1 MGSLQHLDQT
11 LAEVVIALRYVA
23 LLFRYSH
30 TVNDFG
36 QPKQCESTSHG
47 ARVRSLRAMPRF
59 HILIAAFL
67 SLFFWGCSSSDESV
81 TEEQSDSTVAE
92 SNLSSTTSTAPIN
105 TEPWVEV
112 SSNNGRPV
120 ISILPRNEAPNELV
134 VRDIFVGTGVQA
146 EIGDV
151 LEVNYVGALLS
162 DGTEFDASWNRS
174 QTFFV
179 PIGMGAVIPG
189 WDQGITGMSEGG
201 RRVLVIPPDLAY
213 GSSGAGSSIP
223 PDASLVFVVDLL
235 SVLDLQP
242 PAIPEPTEVGGS
254 LEVQDLFEGTGDLV
268 ESGDT
273 VTVHYLGTLTDGT
286 VFDAS
291 WRRGMPFTTTIGVGM
306 VIPGWDQGIVG
317 MREGGRR
324 LLKIPSEL
332 AYGERGSG
340 AAIPPNTPLLFVV
353 DLIRIQS

>member
-1 MGSLQHLDQT
+1 
-11 LAEVVIALRYVA
+11 
-23 LLFRYSH
+23 
-30 TVNDFG
+30 
-36 QPKQCESTSHG
+36 
-47 ARVRSLRAMPRF
+47 MPRL
-59 HILIAAFL
+59 HILIAASISF
-67 SLFFWGCSSSDESV
+67 FFWGCSSSD
-81 TEEQSDSTVAE
+81 QSPVSEPPDSTVAE
-92 SNLSSTTSTAPIN
+92 SNVSPDTTTSLTS

-112 SSNNGRPV
+112 STSTGRPV
-120 ISILPRNEAPNELV
+120 ISVLPRDERPNRLV
-134 VRDIFVGTGVQA
+134 TRDIAIGTGTQA
-146 EIGDV
+146 GVGDV

-189 WDQGITGMSEGG
+189 WDQGIVGMREGG
-201 RRVLVIPPDLAY
+201 RRVLITPPDLAY

-223 PDASLVFVVDLL
+223 PDATLVFVVDLVA
-235 SVLDLQP
+235 VLDLQP
-242 PAIPEPTEVGGS
+242 PAIPEPTEVGAS
-254 LEVQDLFEGTGDLV
+254 LEVEDLVAGTGDPV

-324 LLKIPSEL
+324 LLKIPSDL

-340 AAIPPNTPLLFVV
+340 AAIPPDTPLLFVV

>member
-1 MGSLQHLDQT
+1 
-11 LAEVVIALRYVA
+11 
-23 LLFRYSH
+23 
-30 TVNDFG
+30 
-36 QPKQCESTSHG
+36 
-47 ARVRSLRAMPRF
+47 MPRL
-59 HILIAAFL
+59 HILIAASISF
-67 SLFFWGCSSSDESV
+67 FFWGCSSSD
-81 TEEQSDSTVAE
+81 QSPVSEPPDSTVAE
-92 SNLSSTTSTAPIN
+92 SNVSPDTTTSLAS

-112 SSNNGRPV
+112 SATTGRPV
-120 ISILPRNEAPNELV
+120 ISVLPRDERPNRLV
-134 VRDIFVGTGVQA
+134 TRDIAIGTGTQA
-146 EIGDV
+146 GVGDV

-189 WDQGITGMSEGG
+189 WDQGIVGMREGG
-201 RRVLVIPPDLAY
+201 RRVLITPPDLAY

-223 PDASLVFVVDLL
+223 PDATLVFVVDL
-235 SVLDLQP
+235 VAILDLQP
-242 PAIPEPTEVGGS
+242 PAIPEPTEVGAL
-254 LEVQDLFEGTGDLV
+254 LEVEDLVAGTGDPV

-324 LLKIPSEL
+324 LLKIPSDL

-340 AAIPPNTPLLFVV
+340 AAIPPDTPLLFVV

>member
-1 MGSLQHLDQT
+1 
-11 LAEVVIALRYVA
+11 
-23 LLFRYSH
+23 
-30 TVNDFG
+30 
-36 QPKQCESTSHG
+36 
-47 ARVRSLRAMPRF
+47 MPRL
-59 HILIAAFL
+59 HILIAASISF
-67 SLFFWGCSSSDESV
+67 FFWGCSSSD
-81 TEEQSDSTVAE
+81 QSPVSEPPDSTVAE
-92 SNLSSTTSTAPIN
+92 SNVSPDTTTSLTS

-112 SSNNGRPV
+112 SATTGRPV
-120 ISILPRNEAPNELV
+120 ISVLPRDERPNRLV
-134 VRDIFVGTGVQA
+134 TRDIAIGTGTQA
-146 EIGDV
+146 GVGDV

-189 WDQGITGMSEGG
+189 WDQGIVGMREGG
-201 RRVLVIPPDLAY
+201 RRVLITPPDLAY

-223 PDASLVFVVDLL
+223 PDATLVFVVDL
-235 SVLDLQP
+235 VAILDLQP
-242 PAIPEPTEVGGS
+242 PAIPEPTEVGAL
-254 LEVQDLFEGTGDLV
+254 LEVEDLVAGTGDPV

-324 LLKIPSEL
+324 LLKIPSDL

-340 AAIPPNTPLLFVV
+340 AAIPPDTPLLFVV

>member
-1 MGSLQHLDQT
+1 
-11 LAEVVIALRYVA
+11 
-23 LLFRYSH
+23 
-30 TVNDFG
+30 
-36 QPKQCESTSHG
+36 
-47 ARVRSLRAMPRF
+47 MPRL
-59 HILIAAFL
+59 HILIAASISF
-67 SLFFWGCSSSDESV
+67 FFWGCSSSD
-81 TEEQSDSTVAE
+81 QSPVSEPPDSTVAE
-92 SNLSSTTSTAPIN
+92 SNVSPDTTTSLAS

-112 SSNNGRPV
+112 SATTGRPV
-120 ISILPRNEAPNELV
+120 ISVLPRDERPNRLV
-134 VRDIFVGTGVQA
+134 TRDIAIGTGMQA
-146 EIGDV
+146 GVGDV

-189 WDQGITGMSEGG
+189 WDQGIVGMREGG
-201 RRVLVIPPDLAY
+201 RRVLITPPDLAY

-223 PDASLVFVVDLL
+223 PDATLVFVVDLVA
-235 SVLDLQP
+235 VLDLQP
-242 PAIPEPTEVGGS
+242 PAIPEPTEVGAL
-254 LEVQDLFEGTGDLV
+254 LEVEDLVAGTGDPV

-324 LLKIPSEL
+324 LLKIPSDL

-340 AAIPPNTPLLFVV
+340 AAIPPDTPLLFVV

>member
-1 MGSLQHLDQT
+1 
-11 LAEVVIALRYVA
+11 
-23 LLFRYSH
+23 
-30 TVNDFG
+30 
-36 QPKQCESTSHG
+36 
-47 ARVRSLRAMPRF
+47 MPRL
-59 HILIAAFL
+59 HILIAASISF
-67 SLFFWGCSSSDESV
+67 FFWGCSSSD
-81 TEEQSDSTVAE
+81 QSPVSEPPDSTVAE
-92 SNLSSTTSTAPIN
+92 SNVSPDTTTSLAS

-112 SSNNGRPV
+112 STSTGRPV
-120 ISILPRNEAPNELV
+120 ISVLPRDERPNRLV
-134 VRDIFVGTGVQA
+134 TRDIAIGTGTQA
-146 EIGDV
+146 GVGDV

-189 WDQGITGMSEGG
+189 WDQGIVGMREGG
-201 RRVLVIPPDLAY
+201 RRVLITPPDLAY

-223 PDASLVFVVDLL
+223 PDATLVFVVDL
-235 SVLDLQP
+235 VAILDLQP
-242 PAIPEPTEVGGS
+242 PAIPEPTEVGAL
-254 LEVQDLFEGTGDLV
+254 LEVEDLVAGTGDPV

-324 LLKIPSEL
+324 LLKIPSDL

-340 AAIPPNTPLLFVV
+340 AAIPPDTPLLFVV

>member
-1 MGSLQHLDQT
+1 
-11 LAEVVIALRYVA
+11 
-23 LLFRYSH
+23 
-30 TVNDFG
+30 
-36 QPKQCESTSHG
+36 
-47 ARVRSLRAMPRF
+47 MPRL
-59 HILIAAFL
+59 HILIAASISF
-67 SLFFWGCSSSDESV
+67 FFWGCSSSD
-81 TEEQSDSTVAE
+81 QSPVSEPPDSTVAE
-92 SNLSSTTSTAPIN
+92 SNVSPDTTTSLAS

-112 SSNNGRPV
+112 SATTGRPV
-120 ISILPRNEAPNELV
+120 ISVLPRDERPNRLV
-134 VRDIFVGTGVQA
+134 TRDIAIGTGTQA
-146 EIGDV
+146 GVGDV

-189 WDQGITGMSEGG
+189 WDQGIVGMREGG
-201 RRVLVIPPDLAY
+201 RRVLITPPDLAY

-223 PDASLVFVVDLL
+223 PDATLVFVVDL
-235 SVLDLQP
+235 VAILDLQP
-242 PAIPEPTEVGGS
+242 PAIPEPTEVGAL
-254 LEVQDLFEGTGDLV
+254 LEVEDLVVGTGDPV

-324 LLKIPSEL
+324 LLKIPSDL

-340 AAIPPNTPLLFVV
+340 AAIPPDTPLLFVV

>member
-1 MGSLQHLDQT
+1 
-11 LAEVVIALRYVA
+11 
-23 LLFRYSH
+23 
-30 TVNDFG
+30 
-36 QPKQCESTSHG
+36 
-47 ARVRSLRAMPRF
+47 MPRL
-59 HILIAAFL
+59 HILIAASISF
-67 SLFFWGCSSSDESV
+67 FFWGCSSSD
-81 TEEQSDSTVAE
+81 QSPVSEPPDSTVAE
-92 SNLSSTTSTAPIN
+92 SNVSPDTTTSLAS

-112 SSNNGRPV
+112 STSTGRPV
-120 ISILPRNEAPNELV
+120 ISVLPRDEQPNRLV
-134 VRDIFVGTGVQA
+134 TRDIAIGTGTQA
-146 EIGDV
+146 GVGDV

-189 WDQGITGMSEGG
+189 WDQGIVGMREGG
-201 RRVLVIPPDLAY
+201 RRVLITPPDLAY

-223 PDASLVFVVDLL
+223 PDATLVFVVDLIAI
-235 SVLDLQP
+235 LDLQP
-242 PAIPEPTEVGGS
+242 PAIPEPTEVGAL
-254 LEVQDLFEGTGDLV
+254 LEVEDLVVGTGDPV

-324 LLKIPSEL
+324 LLKIPSDL

-340 AAIPPNTPLLFVV
+340 AAIPPDTPLLFVV

>member
-1 MGSLQHLDQT
+1 
-11 LAEVVIALRYVA
+11 
-23 LLFRYSH
+23 
-30 TVNDFG
+30 
-36 QPKQCESTSHG
+36 
-47 ARVRSLRAMPRF
+47 MPRL
-59 HILIAAFL
+59 HILIAASISF
-67 SLFFWGCSSSDESV
+67 FFWGCSSSD
-81 TEEQSDSTVAE
+81 QSPVSEPPDSTVAE
-92 SNLSSTTSTAPIN
+92 SNVSPDTTTSLAS

-112 SSNNGRPV
+112 STSTGRPV
-120 ISILPRNEAPNELV
+120 ISVLPRDERPNRLV
-134 VRDIFVGTGVQA
+134 TRDIAIGTGTQA
-146 EIGDV
+146 GVGDV

-189 WDQGITGMSEGG
+189 WDQGIVGMREGG
-201 RRVLVIPPDLAY
+201 RRVLITPPDLAY

-223 PDASLVFVVDLL
+223 PDATLVFVVDLVA
-235 SVLDLQP
+235 VLDLQP
-242 PAIPEPTEVGGS
+242 PAIPEPTEVGAL
-254 LEVQDLFEGTGDLV
+254 LEVEDLVAGTGDPV

-324 LLKIPSEL
+324 LLKIPSDL

-340 AAIPPNTPLLFVV
+340 AAIPPDTPLLFVV
-353 DLIRIQS
+353 DLMRIQS

>member
-1 MGSLQHLDQT
+1 
-11 LAEVVIALRYVA
+11 
-23 LLFRYSH
+23 
-30 TVNDFG
+30 
-36 QPKQCESTSHG
+36 
-47 ARVRSLRAMPRF
+47 MPRL
-59 HILIAAFL
+59 HILIAASISF
-67 SLFFWGCSSSDESV
+67 FFWGCSSSD
-81 TEEQSDSTVAE
+81 QSPVSEPPDSTVAE
-92 SNLSSTTSTAPIN
+92 SNVSPDTTTSLAS

-112 SSNNGRPV
+112 STSTGRPV
-120 ISILPRNEAPNELV
+120 ISVLPRDERPNRLV
-134 VRDIFVGTGVQA
+134 TRDIAIGTGTQA
-146 EIGDV
+146 GVGDV

-189 WDQGITGMSEGG
+189 WDQGIVGMREGG
-201 RRVLVIPPDLAY
+201 RRVLITPPDLAY

-223 PDASLVFVVDLL
+223 PDATLVFVVDLVA
-235 SVLDLQP
+235 VLDLQP
-242 PAIPEPTEVGGS
+242 PAIPEPTEVGAS
-254 LEVQDLFEGTGDLV
+254 LEVEDLVAGTGDPV

-286 VFDAS
+286 VFEAS

-324 LLKIPSEL
+324 LLKIPSDL

-340 AAIPPNTPLLFVV
+340 AAIPPDTPLLFVV

>member
-1 MGSLQHLDQT
+1 
-11 LAEVVIALRYVA
+11 
-23 LLFRYSH
+23 
-30 TVNDFG
+30 
-36 QPKQCESTSHG
+36 
-47 ARVRSLRAMPRF
+47 MPRL
-59 HILIAAFL
+59 HILIAASITF
-67 SLFFWGCSSSDESV
+67 FFWGCSSSD
-81 TEEQSDSTVAE
+81 QSPVSEPPDSTVAE
-92 SNLSSTTSTAPIN
+92 SNVSPDTTTSLAS

-112 SSNNGRPV
+112 SATTGRPV
-120 ISILPRNEAPNELV
+120 ISVLPRDERPNRLV
-134 VRDIFVGTGVQA
+134 TRDIAIGTGMQA
-146 EIGDV
+146 GVGDV

-189 WDQGITGMSEGG
+189 WDQGIVGMREGG
-201 RRVLVIPPDLAY
+201 RRVLITPPDLAY

-223 PDASLVFVVDLL
+223 PDATLVFVVDL
-235 SVLDLQP
+235 VAILDLQP
-242 PAIPEPTEVGGS
+242 PAIPEPTEVGAL
-254 LEVQDLFEGTGDLV
+254 LEVEDLVAGTGDPV

-324 LLKIPSEL
+324 LLKIPSDL

-340 AAIPPNTPLLFVV
+340 AAIPPDTPLLFVV

>member
-1 MGSLQHLDQT
+1 
-11 LAEVVIALRYVA
+11 
-23 LLFRYSH
+23 
-30 TVNDFG
+30 
-36 QPKQCESTSHG
+36 
-47 ARVRSLRAMPRF
+47 MPRL
-59 HILIAAFL
+59 HILIAASISF
-67 SLFFWGCSSSDESV
+67 FFWGCSSSD
-81 TEEQSDSTVAE
+81 QSPVSEPPDSTVAE
-92 SNLSSTTSTAPIN
+92 SNVSPDTTTSLAS

-112 SSNNGRPV
+112 STSTGRPV
-120 ISILPRNEAPNELV
+120 ISVLPRDERPNRLV
-134 VRDIFVGTGVQA
+134 TRDIAIGTGTQA
-146 EIGDV
+146 GVGDV

-189 WDQGITGMSEGG
+189 WDQGIVGMREGG
-201 RRVLVIPPDLAY
+201 RRVLITPPDLAY

-223 PDASLVFVVDLL
+223 PDATLVFVVDLVA
-235 SVLDLQP
+235 VLDLQP
-242 PAIPEPTEVGGS
+242 PAIPEPTEVGAL
-254 LEVQDLFEGTGDLV
+254 LEVEDLVAGTGDPV

-324 LLKIPSEL
+324 LLKIPSDL

-340 AAIPPNTPLLFVV
+340 AAIPPDTPLLFVV

>member
-1 MGSLQHLDQT
+1 
-11 LAEVVIALRYVA
+11 
-23 LLFRYSH
+23 
-30 TVNDFG
+30 
-36 QPKQCESTSHG
+36 
-47 ARVRSLRAMPRF
+47 MPRL
-59 HILIAAFL
+59 HILIAASISF
-67 SLFFWGCSSSDESV
+67 FFWGCSSSD
-81 TEEQSDSTVAE
+81 QSPVSEPPDSTVAE
-92 SNLSSTTSTAPIN
+92 SNVSPDTTTSLAS

-112 SSNNGRPV
+112 SATTGRPV
-120 ISILPRNEAPNELV
+120 ISVLPRDERPNRLV
-134 VRDIFVGTGVQA
+134 TRDIAIGTGTQA
-146 EIGDV
+146 GVGDV
-151 LEVNYVGALLS
+151 LEVKYVGALLS

-189 WDQGITGMSEGG
+189 WDQGIVGMREGG
-201 RRVLVIPPDLAY
+201 RRVLITPPDLAY

-223 PDASLVFVVDLL
+223 PDATLVFVVDL
-235 SVLDLQP
+235 VAILDLQP
-242 PAIPEPTEVGGS
+242 PAIPEPTEVGAL
-254 LEVQDLFEGTGDLV
+254 LEVEDLVAGTGDPV

-324 LLKIPSEL
+324 LLKIPSDL

-340 AAIPPNTPLLFVV
+340 AAIPPDTPLLFVV

>member
-1 MGSLQHLDQT
+1 
-11 LAEVVIALRYVA
+11 
-23 LLFRYSH
+23 
-30 TVNDFG
+30 
-36 QPKQCESTSHG
+36 
-47 ARVRSLRAMPRF
+47 MPRL
-59 HILIAAFL
+59 HILIAASISF
-67 SLFFWGCSSSDESV
+67 FFWGCSSSD
-81 TEEQSDSTVAE
+81 QSPVSEPPDSTVAE
-92 SNLSSTTSTAPIN
+92 SNVSPDTTTSLAS

-112 SSNNGRPV
+112 SKSTGRPV
-120 ISILPRNEAPNELV
+120 ISVLPRDERPNRLV
-134 VRDIFVGTGVQA
+134 TRDIAIGTGMQA
-146 EIGDV
+146 GVGDV

-189 WDQGITGMSEGG
+189 WDQGIVGMREGG
-201 RRVLVIPPDLAY
+201 RRVLITPPDLAY

-223 PDASLVFVVDLL
+223 PDATLVFVVDLVA
-235 SVLDLQP
+235 VLDLQP
-242 PAIPEPTEVGGS
+242 PAIPEPTEVGAL
-254 LEVQDLFEGTGDLV
+254 LEVEDLVVGTGDPV

-324 LLKIPSEL
+324 LLKIPSDL

-340 AAIPPNTPLLFVV
+340 AAIPPDTPLLFVV

>member
-1 MGSLQHLDQT
+1 
-11 LAEVVIALRYVA
+11 
-23 LLFRYSH
+23 
-30 TVNDFG
+30 
-36 QPKQCESTSHG
+36 
-47 ARVRSLRAMPRF
+47 MPRL
-59 HILIAAFL
+59 HILIAASISF
-67 SLFFWGCSSSDESV
+67 FFWGCSSSD
-81 TEEQSDSTVAE
+81 QSPVSEPPDSTVAE
-92 SNLSSTTSTAPIN
+92 SNVSPDTTTSLAS

-112 SSNNGRPV
+112 STSTGRPV
-120 ISILPRNEAPNELV
+120 ISVLPRDERPNRLV
-134 VRDIFVGTGVQA
+134 TRDIAIGTGTQA
-146 EIGDV
+146 GVGDV

-189 WDQGITGMSEGG
+189 WDQGIVGMREGG
-201 RRVLVIPPDLAY
+201 RRVLITPPDLAY

-223 PDASLVFVVDLL
+223 PDATLVFVVDLVA
-235 SVLDLQP
+235 VLDLQP
-242 PAIPEPTEVGGS
+242 PAIPEPTEVGDL
-254 LEVQDLFEGTGDLV
+254 LEVEDLFAGTGDPV

-324 LLKIPSEL
+324 LLKIPSDL

-340 AAIPPNTPLLFVV
+340 AAIPPDTPLLFVV

>member
-1 MGSLQHLDQT
+1 
-11 LAEVVIALRYVA
+11 
-23 LLFRYSH
+23 
-30 TVNDFG
+30 
-36 QPKQCESTSHG
+36 
-47 ARVRSLRAMPRF
+47 MPRL
-59 HILIAAFL
+59 HILIAASISF
-67 SLFFWGCSSSDESV
+67 FFWGCSSSD
-81 TEEQSDSTVAE
+81 QSPVSEPPDSTVAE
-92 SNLSSTTSTAPIN
+92 SNVSPDTTTSLAS

-112 SSNNGRPV
+112 SATTGRPV
-120 ISILPRNEAPNELV
+120 ISVLPRDERPNRLV
-134 VRDIFVGTGVQA
+134 TRDIATGTGTQA
-146 EIGDV
+146 GVGDV

-189 WDQGITGMSEGG
+189 WDQGIVGMREGG
-201 RRVLVIPPDLAY
+201 RRVLITPPDLAY

-223 PDASLVFVVDLL
+223 PDATLVFVVDLVA
-235 SVLDLQP
+235 VLDLQP
-242 PAIPEPTEVGGS
+242 PAIPEPTEVGDL
-254 LEVQDLFEGTGDLV
+254 LEVEDLFAGTGDPV

-324 LLKIPSEL
+324 LLKIPSDL

-340 AAIPPNTPLLFVV
+340 AAIPPDTPLLFVV

>member
-1 MGSLQHLDQT
+1 
-11 LAEVVIALRYVA
+11 
-23 LLFRYSH
+23 
-30 TVNDFG
+30 
-36 QPKQCESTSHG
+36 
-47 ARVRSLRAMPRF
+47 MPRL
-59 HILIAAFL
+59 HILIAASISF
-67 SLFFWGCSSSDESV
+67 FFWGCSNSD
-81 TEEQSDSTVAE
+81 QSPVSEPPDSTVAE
-92 SNLSSTTSTAPIN
+92 SNVSPDTTTSLAS

-112 SSNNGRPV
+112 SATTGRPV
-120 ISILPRNEAPNELV
+120 ISVLPRDERPNRLV
-134 VRDIFVGTGVQA
+134 TRDIAIGTGTQA
-146 EIGDV
+146 GVGDV

-189 WDQGITGMSEGG
+189 WDQGIVGMREGG
-201 RRVLVIPPDLAY
+201 RRVLITPPDLAY

-223 PDASLVFVVDLL
+223 PDATLVFVVDL
-235 SVLDLQP
+235 VAILDLQP
-242 PAIPEPTEVGGS
+242 PAIPEPTEVGAL
-254 LEVQDLFEGTGDLV
+254 LEVEDLVVGTGDPV

-324 LLKIPSEL
+324 LLKIPSDL

-340 AAIPPNTPLLFVV
+340 AAIPPDTPLLFVV

>member
-1 MGSLQHLDQT
+1 
-11 LAEVVIALRYVA
+11 
-23 LLFRYSH
+23 
-30 TVNDFG
+30 
-36 QPKQCESTSHG
+36 
-47 ARVRSLRAMPRF
+47 MPRL
-59 HILIAAFL
+59 HILIAASISF
-67 SLFFWGCSSSDESV
+67 FFWGCSSSD
-81 TEEQSDSTVAE
+81 QSPVSEPPDSTVAE
-92 SNLSSTTSTAPIN
+92 SNVSPDTTTSLTS

-112 SSNNGRPV
+112 SATTGRPV
-120 ISILPRNEAPNELV
+120 ISVLPRDERPNRLV
-134 VRDIFVGTGVQA
+134 TRDIAIGTGTQA
-146 EIGDV
+146 GVGDV

-189 WDQGITGMSEGG
+189 WDQGIVGMREGG
-201 RRVLVIPPDLAY
+201 RRVLITPPDLAY

-223 PDASLVFVVDLL
+223 PDATLVFVVDLIAI
-235 SVLDLQP
+235 LDLQP
-242 PAIPEPTEVGGS
+242 PAIPEPTEVGAL
-254 LEVQDLFEGTGDLV
+254 LEVEDLVAGTGDPV

-324 LLKIPSEL
+324 LLKIPSDL

-340 AAIPPNTPLLFVV
+340 AAIPPDTPLLFVV

>member
-1 MGSLQHLDQT
+1 
-11 LAEVVIALRYVA
+11 
-23 LLFRYSH
+23 
-30 TVNDFG
+30 
-36 QPKQCESTSHG
+36 
-47 ARVRSLRAMPRF
+47 MPRL
-59 HILIAAFL
+59 HILIAASISF
-67 SLFFWGCSSSDESV
+67 FFWGCSSSD
-81 TEEQSDSTVAE
+81 QSPVSEPPDSTVAE
-92 SNLSSTTSTAPIN
+92 SNVSPDTTTSLAS

-112 SSNNGRPV
+112 SATTGRPV
-120 ISILPRNEAPNELV
+120 ISVLPRDERPNRLV
-134 VRDIFVGTGVQA
+134 TRDIAIGTGMQA
-146 EIGDV
+146 GVGDV

-189 WDQGITGMSEGG
+189 WDHGIVGMREGG
-201 RRVLVIPPDLAY
+201 RRVLITPPDLAY

-223 PDASLVFVVDLL
+223 PDATLVFVVDLVA
-235 SVLDLQP
+235 VLDLQP
-242 PAIPEPTEVGGS
+242 PAIPEPTEVGAL
-254 LEVQDLFEGTGDLV
+254 LEVEDLVAGTGDPV

-324 LLKIPSEL
+324 LLKIPSDL

-340 AAIPPNTPLLFVV
+340 AAIPPDTPLLFVV

>member
-1 MGSLQHLDQT
+1 
-11 LAEVVIALRYVA
+11 
-23 LLFRYSH
+23 
-30 TVNDFG
+30 
-36 QPKQCESTSHG
+36 
-47 ARVRSLRAMPRF
+47 MPRL
-59 HILIAAFL
+59 HILIAASISF
-67 SLFFWGCSSSDESV
+67 FFWGCSSSD
-81 TEEQSDSTVAE
+81 QSPVSEPPDSTVAE
-92 SNLSSTTSTAPIN
+92 SNVSPDTTTSLAS

-112 SSNNGRPV
+112 STSTGRPV
-120 ISILPRNEAPNELV
+120 ISVLPRDERPNRLV
-134 VRDIFVGTGVQA
+134 TQDIAIGTGTQA
-146 EIGDV
+146 GVGDV

-189 WDQGITGMSEGG
+189 WDQGIVGMREGG
-201 RRVLVIPPDLAY
+201 RRVLITPPDLAY

-223 PDASLVFVVDLL
+223 PDATLVFVVDLVA
-235 SVLDLQP
+235 VLDLQP
-242 PAIPEPTEVGGS
+242 PAIPEPTEVGAL
-254 LEVQDLFEGTGDLV
+254 LEVEDLVAGTGDPV

-324 LLKIPSEL
+324 LLKIPSDL

-340 AAIPPNTPLLFVV
+340 AAIPPDTPLLFVV

>member
-1 MGSLQHLDQT
+1 
-11 LAEVVIALRYVA
+11 
-23 LLFRYSH
+23 
-30 TVNDFG
+30 
-36 QPKQCESTSHG
+36 
-47 ARVRSLRAMPRF
+47 MPRF
-59 HILIAAFL
+59 YIPLVAFL
-67 SLFFWGCSSSDESV
+67 SILFMGCSTTDDPV
-81 TEEQSDSTVAE
+81 VEEQSDSTVFQSDVSA
-92 SNLSSTTSTAPIN
+92 NTATSVAS

-112 SSNNGRPV
+112 SSTTERPV
-120 ISILPRNEAPNELV
+120 ISVLRPNESPDGLS
-134 VRDIFVGTGVQA
+134 VRDISVGTGSRA

-151 LEVNYVGALLS
+151 LEVSYVGVLLN

-189 WDQGITGMSEGG
+189 WDQGIVGMREGG
-201 RRVLVIPPDLAY
+201 RRVLVTPPHLAY
-213 GSSGAGSSIP
+213 GSSGSGSAIP
-223 PDASLVFVVDLL
+223 PNATLVFVVDLI
-235 SVLDLQP
+235 SILDLEP
-242 PAIPEPTEVGGS
+242 PAIPEPTEVGEL
-254 LEVQDLFEGTGDLV
+254 LEVEDLVDGTGDPV

-291 WRRGMPFTTTIGVGM
+291 WRRGMPFTTIIGVGR
-306 VIPGWDQGIVG
+306 VIAGWDQGIVG

>member
-1 MGSLQHLDQT
+1 MVVVDLDV
-11 LAEVVIALRYVA
+11 ANVVV
-23 LLFRYSH
+23 
-30 TVNDFG
+30 VD
-36 QPKQCESTSHG
+36 
-47 ARVRSLRAMPRF
+47 
-59 HILIAAFL
+59 
-67 SLFFWGCSSSDESV
+67 
-81 TEEQSDSTVAE
+81 
-92 SNLSSTTSTAPIN
+92 
-105 TEPWVEV
+105 
-112 SSNNGRPV
+112 
-120 ISILPRNEAPNELV
+120 LV
-134 VRDIFVGTGVQA
+134 VANVVVVDF
-146 EIGDV
+146 DV
-151 LEVNYVGALLS
+151 DLLVLYV
-162 DGTEFDASWNRS
+162 
-174 QTFFV
+174 V
-179 PIGMGAVIPG
+179 V
-189 WDQGITGMSEGG
+189 
-201 RRVLVIPPDLAY
+201 VLYNV
-213 GSSGAGSSIP
+213 
-223 PDASLVFVVDLL
+223 VVDLL

>member
-1 MGSLQHLDQT
+1 MEHRRELRLHSVMLPWY
-11 LAEVVIALRYVA
+11 LAI
-23 LLFRYSH
+23 H
-30 TVNDFG
+30 TPITISVDPN
-36 QPKQCESTSHG
+36 KHHESTSHG
-47 ARVRSLRAMPRF
+47 AHIRNLQPMHRF
-59 HILIAAFL
+59 HILIAAFV
-67 SLFFWGCSSSDESV
+67 SLLFWGCSSPDKLAIEEVSDP
-81 TEEQSDSTVAE
+81 TVAE
-92 SNLSSTTSTAPIN
+92 SDTSLNTSTSLSSA
-105 TEPWVEV
+105 EPWVEV

-120 ISILPRNEAPNELV
+120 ISVLPRNETPTELV
-134 VRDIFVGTGVQA
+134 VRDIFVGTGEQA

-151 LEVNYVGALLS
+151 LEVNYVGVLLS
-162 DGTEFDASWNRS
+162 DGIEFDASWNRS

-189 WDQGITGMSEGG
+189 WDQGITGMNEGG
-201 RRVLVIPPDLAY
+201 RRVLVIPPHLAY

-223 PDASLVFVVDLL
+223 PDASLAFVVDLV
-235 SVLDLQP
+235 SVLDLEP
-242 PAIPEPTEVGGS
+242 PAIPEPTDVGES
-254 LEVQDLFEGTGDLV
+254 LEIEDLSEGTGDSV
-268 ESGDT
+268 ESGDI

-291 WRRGMPFTTTIGVGM
+291 WGRGMPFTTTIGVGM
-306 VIPGWDQGIVG
+306 VIQGWDQGIVG

-324 LLKIPSEL
+324 LLKIPSDL

>member
-1 MGSLQHLDQT
+1 
-11 LAEVVIALRYVA
+11 
-23 LLFRYSH
+23 
-30 TVNDFG
+30 
-36 QPKQCESTSHG
+36 
-47 ARVRSLRAMPRF
+47 MPRL
-59 HILIAAFL
+59 HILIAASISF
-67 SLFFWGCSSSDESV
+67 FFWGCSSSD
-81 TEEQSDSTVAE
+81 QSPVSEPPDSTVAE
-92 SNLSSTTSTAPIN
+92 SNVSPDTTTSLAS

-112 SSNNGRPV
+112 SATTGRPV
-120 ISILPRNEAPNELV
+120 ISVLPRDERPNRLV
-134 VRDIFVGTGVQA
+134 TRDIAIGTGMQA
-146 EIGDV
+146 GVGDV

-189 WDQGITGMSEGG
+189 WDQGIVGMREGG
-201 RRVLVIPPDLAY
+201 RRVLITPPDLAY

-223 PDASLVFVVDLL
+223 PDATLVFVVDL
-235 SVLDLQP
+235 VAILDLQP
-242 PAIPEPTEVGGS
+242 PAIPEPTEVGAL
-254 LEVQDLFEGTGDLV
+254 LEVEDLVAGTGDPV

-324 LLKIPSEL
+324 LLKIPSDL

-340 AAIPPNTPLLFVV
+340 AAIPPDTPLLFVV

>member
-1 MGSLQHLDQT
+1 
-11 LAEVVIALRYVA
+11 
-23 LLFRYSH
+23 
-30 TVNDFG
+30 
-36 QPKQCESTSHG
+36 
-47 ARVRSLRAMPRF
+47 MPRL
-59 HILIAAFL
+59 HILIAASISF
-67 SLFFWGCSSSDESV
+67 FFWGCSSSD
-81 TEEQSDSTVAE
+81 QSPVSEPPDSTVAE
-92 SNLSSTTSTAPIN
+92 SNVSPDTTTSLAS

-112 SSNNGRPV
+112 STSTGRPV
-120 ISILPRNEAPNELV
+120 ISVLPRDERPNRLV
-134 VRDIFVGTGVQA
+134 TRDIAIGTGTQA
-146 EIGDV
+146 GVGDV

-189 WDQGITGMSEGG
+189 WDQGIVGMREGG
-201 RRVLVIPPDLAY
+201 RRVLITPPDLAY

-223 PDASLVFVVDLL
+223 PDATLVFVVDLVA
-235 SVLDLQP
+235 VLDLQP
-242 PAIPEPTEVGGS
+242 PAIPEPTEVGAL
-254 LEVQDLFEGTGDLV
+254 LEVEDLVVGTGDPV

-324 LLKIPSEL
+324 LLKIPSDL

-340 AAIPPNTPLLFVV
+340 AAIPPDTPLLFVV